1 MSISLP
7 DLDSASEHILDL
19 KERVLRHHCSG
30 ECLGSVVEGCL
41 AMISQICHSTYIDK
55 PTDSGKSHTWPWLH
69 YSLF

>member
-1 MSISLP
+1 MALMSISLP

-41 AMISQICHSTYIDK
+41 AIIM
-55 PTDSGKSHTWPWLH
+55 
-69 YSLF
+69 